1 MMQDVRR
8 HMLKYTAKHLEQRVF
23 KRHDIIVANGLK
35 YDRDA
40 FNEPCEA
47 LKRPLY
53 RLKIFK
59 NIFYFIESANRNCV

>member
-1 MMQDVRR
+1 MIMMMQDVRR

-47 LKRPLY
+47 LKRPL
-53 RLKIFK
+53 
-59 NIFYFIESANRNCV
+59 